1 MKNKKTAVLLI
12 NLGTPDEPKVKAVR
26 RYLSEFLN
34 DRRVIDIPLVLQKI
48 LVNLIIVPF
57 RAPKSTKL
65 YQRLWTEKGSPL
77 LYFSQ
82 SVEKELQ
89 KKLASKADVY
99 LAMRYGNPSIG
110 KALLAIKDGDYDQ
123 LVILPL
129 FPQYASSTNGTAIQ
143 AVIDQVRKW
152 NSIPQINAISQF
164 YDHPA
169 FLDAFAERI
178 QSYQPESYDHVVFSY
193 HGLPNRH
200 LEKNHPKESIKTCN
214 CENVLPEFGK
224 FCYKAAC
231 YQTTRE
237 LVKRLNL
244 SPDKYSVSFQS
255 RLSNNWMTPFTDK
268 NLIDRARQGNKNILV
283 TAPAFV
289 SDCLETTVEIGW
301 EYKELFI
308 ANGGEKLQ
316 MVESLND
323 SPRWIEALEEILG
336 PYLEQGVGEFGARKQ
351 GQDII
356 LR

>member
-1 MKNKKTAVLLI
+1 MENKKTAVLLI

-77 LYFSQ
+77 LYFSE
-82 SVEKELQ
+82 SVHAELQ

-99 LAMRYGNPSIG
+99 LAMRYGKPSIG
-110 KALLAIKDGDYDQ
+110 NALSSIKKGNYDS
-123 LVILPL
+123 LIVLPL

-143 AVIDQVRKW
+143 AVIDEVRKW
-152 NSIPQINAISQF
+152 NTIPTINAISQF

-169 FLDAFAERI
+169 FLDAFADRI
-178 QSYQPESYDHVVFSY
+178 KSYQPEKFDHVIFTY

-200 LEKNHPKESIKTCN
+200 LEKNHPEESIKTCN

-244 SPDKYSVSFQS
+244 PAEKYSVSFQS

-268 NLIDRARQGNKNILV
+268 NLINRAKKGSKNILV
-283 TAPAFV
+283 TAPSFV

-301 EYKELFI
+301 EYKELFME
-308 ANGGEKLQ
+308 NGGENLQ

-323 SPRWIEALEEILG
+323 SPQWIIAMEEILE
-336 PYLEQGVGEFGARKQ
+336 PYL
-351 GQDII
+351 
-356 LR
+356 

>member
-1 MKNKKTAVLLI
+1 METKKTAVILI
-12 NLGTPDEPKVKAVR
+12 NVGTPDEPTVKAVR

-77 LYFSQ
+77 LYYSEQVQ
-82 SVEKELQ
+82 SGLQ
-89 KKLASKADVY
+89 QKLGAKADVY

-110 KALLAIKDGDYDQ
+110 KALSAIQKGNYDSV
-123 LVILPL
+123 VIFPM

-143 AVIDQVRKW
+143 AVIDQIRRW
-152 NSIPQINAISQF
+152 NTIPEIHAVNQF
-164 YDHPA
+164 YDHAA

-178 QSYQPESYDHVVFSY
+178 QSYQPENFDHVVFSY

-200 LEKNHPKESIKTCN
+200 LEKNHPEESITTCN
-214 CENVLPEFGK
+214 CETTLPEFGK
-224 FCYKAAC
+224 FCYKATC

-237 LVKRLNL
+237 LASRLGL
-244 SPDKYSVSFQS
+244 KVGQYSVSFQS

-268 NLIDRARQGNKNILV
+268 NLLTRAKQGSKNVLV
-283 TAPAFV
+283 VAPAFV
-289 SDCLETTVEIGW
+289 ADCLETTVEIGW
-301 EYKELFI
+301 EYKEMFI
-308 ANGGEKLQ
+308 ANGGENLQ

-323 SPRWIEALEEILG
+323 SPRWIAAMQEILT
-336 PYLEQGVGEFGARKQ
+336 PYL
-351 GQDII
+351 GQSHWSLGNGKLLAND
-356 LR
+356 

>member
-1 MKNKKTAVLLI
+1 MENKKTAVLLI

-77 LYFSQ
+77 LYFSE
-82 SVEKELQ
+82 SVHAELQ

-110 KALLAIKDGDYDQ
+110 KALSAIKKGNYDS
-123 LVILPL
+123 LVVLPL

-143 AVIDQVRKW
+143 AVIDEVRKW
-152 NSIPQINAISQF
+152 NTIPTINAISQF
-164 YDHPA
+164 YDHPV
-169 FLDAFAERI
+169 FLDAFADRI
-178 QSYQPESYDHVVFSY
+178 KSYQPEKFDHVIFTY

-200 LEKNHPKESIKTCN
+200 LEKNHPEESIKTCN

-237 LVKRLNL
+237 LVKRLDL
-244 SPDKYSVSFQS
+244 PADKYSVSFQS

-268 NLIDRARQGNKNILV
+268 NLISRAKQGSKNILV
-283 TAPAFV
+283 TAPSFV

-301 EYKELFI
+301 EYKELFME
-308 ANGGEKLQ
+308 NGGENLQ

-323 SPRWIEALEEILG
+323 SPQWISAMEKILEPFI
-336 PYLEQGVGEFGARKQ
+336 
-351 GQDII
+351 
-356 LR
+356 